1 VLDSISGLEVHL
13 RMEYKWGQKTPKCLI
28 HGYVQSLLVENKNS
42 NPRDLGLIW
51 IIGYIDKLTNT
62 YMTDITIIVALLA
75 GFGSFVAPCILP
87 MIPAFLA
94 YISGTTVT
102 ELASKNGTVFS
113 INRLNIILN
122 TVFFVLG
129 FSAVFSTLG
138 VLINSVFS
146 NITGELT
153 ESLNFVGGIIIVAF
167 GLFLLLSTKIR
178 SLNVERKF
186 LPKNSKS
193 SYPMSFVFGLAFA
206 VGWTPC
212 VGPILGTILTLAATT
227 PSVSFSLLL
236 AYSLGLGIPFV
247 LMGIFF
253 SRATRIIRSMSK
265 HLKYYNVIL
274 GGFIIV
280 LGILIF
286 TNQLAYIAN
295 FPLLNE
301 LVLLG

>member
-1 VLDSISGLEVHL
+1 MADVTVL
-13 RMEYKWGQKTPKCLI
+13 
-28 HGYVQSLLVENKNS
+28 
-42 NPRDLGLIW
+42 
-51 IIGYIDKLTNT
+51 
-62 YMTDITIIVALLA
+62 VALLA
-75 GFGSFVAPCILP
+75 GLSSFVAPCILP

-102 ELASKNGTVFS
+102 ELSSNKSSKGGTTSSSVLPV
-113 INRLNIILN
+113 NRLNIILN

-129 FSAVFSTLG
+129 FSVIFSVLG
-138 VLINSVFS
+138 VLINSVLS
-146 NITGELT
+146 NATGEIT
-153 ESLNFVGGIIIVAF
+153 DSLNFVGGTIIVLF
-167 GLFLLLSTKIR
+167 GIFLLLSTKIR
-178 SLNVERKF
+178 SLNVEKKF
-186 LPKNSKS
+186 FPKKSKS

-206 VGWTPC
+206 AGWTPC

-247 LMGIFF
+247 LMGVFF
-253 SRATRIIRSMSK
+253 SRATRIIRSMSR
-265 HLKYYNVIL
+265 HLKYYNVVL
-274 GGFIIV
+274 GGFIIL
-280 LGILIF
+280 LGILVF